1 MTMPETLA
9 LLLAVATLA
18 GLVVGPVLLI
28 RSGCP
33 GLRAMGW
40 ALALIVVL
48 FGGLI
53 LLTQGSAIAPGDY
66 PFAGPQETF
75 PNGGLEVGQG
85 PVGYKLTA

>member
-40 ALALIVVL
+40 ALALIALSVRRL
-48 FGGLI
+48 GL
-53 LLTQGSAIAPGDY
+53 
-66 PFAGPQETF
+66 
-75 PNGGLEVGQG
+75 
-85 PVGYKLTA
+85 